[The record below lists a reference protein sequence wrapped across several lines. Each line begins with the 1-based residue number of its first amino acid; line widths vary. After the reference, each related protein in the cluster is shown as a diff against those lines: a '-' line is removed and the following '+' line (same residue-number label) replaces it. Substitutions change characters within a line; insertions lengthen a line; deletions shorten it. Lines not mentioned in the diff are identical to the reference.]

1 MMFNYP
7 FDKDKNYLLACS
19 FGPDSMALFDMLR
32 KAGVHFVCCFVNYHR
47 RGQDSIDEEVNLKK
61 YCEELNVPFEM
72 LDASK
77 IKVEGNFQEWARE
90 VRYMFFTQM
99 YVKYNAA
106 GLFVAHHQD
115 DMIETYIMQKQRKA
129 VVKEYGMKEVTNV
142 RNMVVIRPLLHYTK
156 NELLQYVTENVVP
169 YSIDKSNLTDDYL
182 RNQIRHDIIERMSE
196 VERERFLLEIQKANH
211 ELQEFHEE
219 LERKVEIDEELE
231 IREIIALTKREFAEV
246 IRRFADSTGDHAD
259 ISEGQIGEIRKMC
272 LSPKPNLSMKLK
284 DNLYIVKEYDVLVM
298 STEVGE
304 DDYSYTLSH
313 PMSFSAKE
321 FDLDFSMGAEDRK
334 IYLSSYPITIRNY
347 REGDTAKVGAYTVPV
362 KRMFIDWKMPIRVRK
377 RWPVFVDRT
386 GQIIYIPRYRKMADD
401 SKHTSRLVIKV
412 EDF

>member
-7 FDKDKNYLLACS
+7 VEKDKNYLLACS

-61 YCEELNVPFEM
+61 YCEETGVPFEM

-99 YVKYNAA
+99 YVKYNAV

-129 VVKEYGMKEVTNV
+129 VVKEYGMKEVTRV
-142 RNMVVIRPLLHYTK
+142 RKMTVIRPLLHYTK
-156 NELLQYVTENVVP
+156 NELLYYVKENLVP
-169 YSIDKSNLTDDYL
+169 YSIDKSNYSNDYT
-182 RNQIRHDIIERMSE
+182 RNQIRHDIIEKMSA
-196 VERERFLLEIQKANH
+196 VDREKYLREIQIANN
-211 ELQEFHEE
+211 ELEEFHEE

-231 IREIIALTKREFAEV
+231 IREIIALSKREFAEV

-259 ISEGQIGEIRKMC
+259 ISEGQITEIRKMC
-272 LSPKPNLSMKLK
+272 LSEKPNLSFKLK
-284 DNLYIVKEYDVLVM
+284 DNLFIVKEYDVLVM
-298 STEVGE
+298 ATNVSE
-304 DDYSYTLSH
+304 DDYSYVIASPCAYST
-313 PMSFSAKE
+313 PI

-334 IYLSSYPITIRNY
+334 IYPSSYPLTVRNY
-347 REGDTAKVGAYTVPV
+347 REGDVTKVGAYTVPV
-362 KRMFIDWKMPIRVRK
+362 KRLFIDWKMPTRIRQI
-377 RWPVFVDRT
+377 WPVFVDRT
-386 GQIIYIPRYRKMADD
+386 GTIIYIPRYRKMADD
-401 SKHTSRLVIKV
+401 SKHTSHLVIKI
-412 EDF
+412 